1 MTPVEVISRS
11 AEETQR
17 LGRLL
22 GEQAWVGEV
31 ILLVGELGAGKT
43 CLVQGMAQG
52 LGVNEVVLSPSFVL
66 LRQYSGRLPMY
77 HMDLYR
83 MERLNEVA
91 DLGLDDY
98 IYGDGLSLVEWAE
111 RGTGLFPSQHLLIE
125 LEYLSETERRLR
137 FHPSGGNYREAV
149 EKLRVAVGKA

>member
-1 MTPVEVISRS
+1 MAPVEVISHS
-11 AEETQR
+11 VEDTQR

-22 GEQAWVGEV
+22 GEQAWGGEA

-43 CLVQGMAQG
+43 CLAQGVAQG
-52 LGVNEVVLSPSFVL
+52 LGITEPVLSPSFVL

-77 HMDLYR
+77 HVDLYR
-83 MERLNEVA
+83 MERISEVV

-111 RGTGLFPSQHLLIE
+111 RGTGLFPSEHLLIE
-125 LEYLSETERRLR
+125 LELLSETERILR
-137 FHPSGGNYREAV
+137 FRPRGIRYREAV
-149 EKLRVAVGKA
+149 DKLQISAGQA